1 MVWMRLRIGQATIN
15 CFYLLTLHIFS
26 NFAPGVTLAFFH
38 TNNTIMKPL
47 ELISKSLESYLKVKL
62 CDSSLS
68 VVANYSDEQSLPIKS
83 YHKATVTVAMVSIR
97 NGNAYTTPVLSVS
110 ENYNH
115 GTTSEEEAKDS
126 ILKMLL
132 IRILEMVDN
141 KDI

>member
-1 MVWMRLRIGQATIN
+1 
-15 CFYLLTLHIFS
+15 
-26 NFAPGVTLAFFH
+26 
-38 TNNTIMKPL
+38 MKPL

-62 CDSSLS
+62 CDNSLS

-83 YHKATVTVAMVSIR
+83 YRKATVTVAAVSIR
-97 NGNAYTTPVLSVS
+97 NGNAYTDQILSIS

-132 IRILEMVDN
+132 IRIMEMIDT
-141 KDI
+141 KEI